1 MGSKR
6 SDDGGRP
13 RVVLADDHREM
24 LVRVTALL
32 ASEFTVVAAVGD
44 GEALVDAEAD
54 LLRDVLVIDIT
65 MPGISGL
72 EAAALVRRR
81 GSQVPIVF
89 LSIHEEPEFVLAAR
103 QDGRVGLRQQGTP
116 RQRPD
121 SGGAGCSRRPAL
133 RVGLRRY
140 RGRRG
145 PVDTPRSL
153 LRDVTHRSARWSIRW
168 MCAETDSRG
177 GGYRI
182 HLLDA
187 IASRESSVL
196 SPLPQRETPEH
207 SAFTI
212 WVLSRL

>member
-6 SDDGGRP
+6 SADGGRP

-24 LVRVTALL
+24 QMRVTALL
-32 ASEFTVVAAVGD
+32 ASEFNVVAAFGD
-44 GEALVDAEAD
+44 GETLVDAEAD
-54 LLRDVLVIDIT
+54 LRPDVLVIDIT

-72 EAAALVRRR
+72 EAATLIRRR

-89 LSIHEEPEFVLAAR
+89 LSVHEEAEFVLAAR
-103 QDGRVGLRQQGTP
+103 RTGALGYVSKVP
-116 RQRPD
+116 SRQR
-121 SGGAGCSRRPAL
+121 SHSSGAGCSRRPAL